1 MQEQPGFEHCLRYV
15 HSTSL
20 HVPPAVVFEPPAQPR
35 LTITLSRQSGC
46 GAREVAGH
54 LARFLQEQ
62 TSCNPPWAVFDD
74 DLVEKVLEEHQLPTP
89 LARSMPE
96 DGVFELLNAFDELLG
111 AHPSFWTFVQQT
123 SETISRLAERGNAI
137 LVGRGAHIVT
147 NGRDHVF
154 HVRLVSSLAKRI
166 EHGQQIR
173 GIGKEEAATAIQR
186 EDRGRRR
193 YLRKYFGK
201 DIDDP
206 LSYHLM
212 VNTDFVPYERAAR
225 LIGEAA
231 LENFRTA
238 QRRERV
244 SVS

>member
-1 MQEQPGFEHCLRYV
+1 MQGQPGFEQCLRFV
-15 HSTSL
+15 HSESSAA
-20 HVPPAVVFEPPAQPR
+20 AVIFGQPAQPR

-62 TSCNPPWAVFDD
+62 TACNPPWTVFDD
-74 DLVEKVLEEHQLPTP
+74 DLVEKVLEEHKLPAQFARY
-89 LARSMPE
+89 LAE
-96 DGVFELLNAFDELLG
+96 DGLFDLAHALDELIG
-111 AHPSFWTFVQQT
+111 AHPSFWTLARQT

-137 LVGRGAHIVT
+137 LVGRGAHVVAG
-147 NGRDHVF
+147 GRDHIF
-154 HVRLVSSLAKRI
+154 HVRLVCSLPRRVAHLK
-166 EHGQQIR
+166 QIR
-173 GIGKEEAATAIQR
+173 SIDKEEAIAAIQR

-193 YLRKYFGK
+193 YLKKYFGK

-206 LSYHLM
+206 LSYHLV

-231 LENFRTA
+231 LENFRTV
-238 QRRERV
+238 QSRERLNV
-244 SVS
+244 S